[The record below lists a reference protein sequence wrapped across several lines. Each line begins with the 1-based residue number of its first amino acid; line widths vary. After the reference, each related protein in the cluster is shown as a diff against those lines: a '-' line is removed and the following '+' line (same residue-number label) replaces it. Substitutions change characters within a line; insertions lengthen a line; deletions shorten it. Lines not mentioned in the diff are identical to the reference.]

1 MMCATDLISFLETD
15 FADRGAVIWNAMD
28 AAGSAAEPPC
38 VQIKHGEID
47 NAGAHSGQMNV

>member
-38 VQIKHGEID
+38 VQIKHGEMD